1 LLEIDIIAIIFP
13 FNIPV
18 VKDESGLAE
27 KLKRVL
33 GLGSLRSLILL
44 LLLLSGGLHLG
55 LRGSLGG
62 GRSLLLLLLLLVVV
76 LRARR
81 RLVLEGLLGEDDVL
95 DNGGV
100 DVLGNDGSEPTGD
113 VGVLGAPLG
122 VPEELEAAGDN
133 AGGEEIGKGEALAD
147 EVGVDEEVVLEDL
160 DGGLG
165 GLEGLVDVLLV
176 VGVTADQ
183 GTESGTKDREDLS
196 VGEGHP
202 AEDAGVVLLGL
213 AEEGGLLVLGGDC
226 AKSLA
231 TVPRVF
237 SRFHS
242 VCASCVFRV

>member
-1 LLEIDIIAIIFP
+1 MH

-27 KLKRVL
+27 KLKGVL

-55 LRGSLGG
+55 LRSSLGG
-62 GRSLLLLLLLLVVV
+62 GGRGLLLLLLLLVV

-81 RLVLEGLLGEDDVL
+81 GLVLEGLLGEDGVL
-95 DNGGV
+95 DNGRV
-100 DVLGNDGSEPTGD
+100 DVLGDDGPEPTGD
-113 VGVLGAPLG
+113 AGVLGAPLG
-122 VPEELEAAGDN
+122 VPEELEAAGDD
-133 AGGEEIGKGEALAD
+133 AGGEEIGKGKALAD

-165 GLEGLVDVLLV
+165 GLDGLVDALLV

-183 GTESGTKDREDLS
+183 GTERGAEDREDLG

-213 AEEGGLLVLGGDC
+213 AEESGLLVLGGDC

-237 SRFHS
+237 S
-242 VCASCVFRV
+242 

>member
-1 LLEIDIIAIIFP
+1 MDS
-13 FNIPV
+13 NIPV

-33 GLGSLRSLILL
+33 GLGSLRSLVLL

-62 GRSLLLLLLLLVVV
+62 GSLGSLLLLLLLLV

-81 RLVLEGLLGEDDVL
+81 GLVLEGLLGEDGVL

-100 DVLGNDGSEPTGD
+100 DVLGNDGAEPTGD
-113 VGVLGAPLG
+113 VGVLAAPLG

-133 AGGEEIGKGEALAD
+133 AGGEEVGEGEALAD

-165 GLEGLVDVLLV
+165 GLEGLVDALLV

-183 GTESGTKDREDLS
+183 GTERGAKDREDLG

>member
-1 LLEIDIIAIIFP
+1 MIEGLQHD
-13 FNIPV
+13 IPV

-27 KLKRVL
+27 KLKGVL
-33 GLGSLRSLILL
+33 GLRGLRSLILL
-44 LLLLSGGLHLG
+44 LLLLSSGLHLG

-62 GRSLLLLLLLLVVV
+62 GRGRSLLLLLLLLV

-81 RLVLEGLLGEDDVL
+81 GLVLEGLLGEDGVL
-95 DNGGV
+95 DNGRV

-113 VGVLGAPLG
+113 VGVLGAPLR
-122 VPEELEAAGDN
+122 VPEELEAAGDD
-133 AGGEEIGKGEALAD
+133 AGGEEIGEGEALAD

-165 GLEGLVDVLLV
+165 GLDGLVDALLV

-183 GTESGTKDREDLS
+183 RTERGAKDREDLG

-213 AEEGGLLVLGGDC
+213 AEESGLLVLGGDC

-231 TVPRVF
+231 TVPLVF
-237 SRFHS
+237 S
-242 VCASCVFRV
+242 